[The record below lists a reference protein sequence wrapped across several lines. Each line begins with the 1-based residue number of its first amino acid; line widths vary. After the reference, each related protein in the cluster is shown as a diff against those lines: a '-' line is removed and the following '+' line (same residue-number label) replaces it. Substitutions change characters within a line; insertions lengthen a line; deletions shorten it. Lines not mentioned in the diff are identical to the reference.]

1 MSQQIAPYSAEQ
13 IADYFLVR
21 NAGWGGYIDHLKL
34 QKLCYYAQGFY
45 TAWVR
50 GIDPPL
56 FREPLLAWPNGPVV
70 RELHAKYNKDHASG
84 PLPFPHGFNAEA
96 IASLDRQVL
105 DRVLGTLIE
114 YPAIDLAN
122 ATKLETPW
130 IEANAKRKYADKGD
144 EITLD
149 ALFTF
154 FRKRLHKL
162 GGEASAP
169 PAEEDRER
177 IRQQVGKGD
186 AGD

>member
-1 MSQQIAPYSAEQ
+1 MAAVHAPYSVEQ

-21 NAGWGGYIDHLKL
+21 SAGWGGYINHLKL

-45 TAWVR
+45 TALKR

-56 FREPLLAWPNGPVV
+56 FSEPLRAWPFGPVV
-70 RELHAKYNKDHASG
+70 RELHAKYDKEHGAG
-84 PLPFPHGFNAEA
+84 QLPFPHGFDVEV
-96 IASLDRQVL
+96 IDSGDRRFL
-105 DRVLGTLIE
+105 DRVLDTLIE

-130 IEANAKRKYADKGD
+130 IETDSKRKFADKGD

-154 FRKRLHKL
+154 FRSRLHKL
-162 GGEASAP
+162 GGEAPAP
-169 PAEEDRER
+169 PAKKDWEAAHT
-177 IRQQVGKGD
+177 IYSGG
-186 AGD
+186 